1 MIFDPFNFFESFKI
15 FLINMVTMLMLST
28 RLATPGILKKKIID
42 VIILDYDVIIL
53 GLTTKFYL
61 VIQVNL

>member
-1 MIFDPFNFFESFKI
+1 MIPFNFFESLKI
-15 FLINMVTMLMLST
+15 FLINMVTKLMLST

>member
-1 MIFDPFNFFESFKI
+1 MIPFNFFESLKI

>member
-1 MIFDPFNFFESFKI
+1 MIFDPFIFFESLKI

>member
-1 MIFDPFNFFESFKI
+1 
-15 FLINMVTMLMLST
+15 MVTKLMLST